1 MIQVRYSTTANDVWD
16 TFIEAPSQDFPLQAE
31 VLSWAQSKRNM
42 NLVAQLWQYLDAS
55 DSLRYNLST
64 TANII
69 YFINQMSNFPVKD
82 AEVNQICHIAKT
94 MLEMLADKREIWT
107 ALVLNKVGCVL
118 PTVIWPEFR
127 LGQHSDHTHREH
139 APHFKMSILLNIN
152 SVKCHKWNKFKNSR
166 DPLLKCVSK
175 HF

>member
-107 ALVLNKVGCVL
+107 ALVLNKVGCVP
-118 PTVIWPEFR
+118 PTVIWPEF
-127 LGQHSDHTHREH
+127 GNIHREH
-139 APHFKMSILLNIN
+139 APRFTMSTFLNIN
-152 SVKCHKWNKFKNSR
+152 SGKCHKWNKFKNSP

>member
-1 MIQVRYSTTANDVWD
+1 MIQVRYSTTATDVWD

-31 VLSWAQSKRNM
+31 VLSWAQSKRSM

-82 AEVNQICHIAKT
+82 SEVNQICHIAKT

-107 ALVLNKVGCVL
+107 ALVLKQNLTFIIVL
-118 PTVIWPEFR
+118 
-127 LGQHSDHTHREH
+127 
-139 APHFKMSILLNIN
+139 
-152 SVKCHKWNKFKNSR
+152 
-166 DPLLKCVSK
+166 
-175 HF
+175 